1 MCSTCP
7 SDPVIDATTS
17 QLQCYNATTGHS
29 INSANQKFSSTS
41 WASLVGK
48 AFWKSQMF
56 YLWNTVAAD
65 LQREQLQISQFQARD
80 FAKSLSAPSAFS
92 SLCIPS
98 HLSNGSGGIF
108 LYGLKYFKSLKLF
121 KLALILKRQ
130 LTHDKRR
137 GGFWQL
143 TTASHLLLQ
152 TYKCYGTT
160 ILHT

>member
-1 MCSTCP
+1 M
-7 SDPVIDATTS
+7 
-17 QLQCYNATTGHS
+17 QLLGT
-29 INSANQKFSSTS
+29 STS

-56 YLWNTVAAD
+56 YFWNTVAAD

-98 HLSNGSGGIF
+98 HLSNGIGGIF

-143 TTASHLLLQ
+143 TTASHLLNCFKPTNVMALQ
-152 TYKCYGTT
+152 YC
-160 ILHT
+160 IHNSLHVTNVCLSRTPSLPLPSLCGKKAFSS